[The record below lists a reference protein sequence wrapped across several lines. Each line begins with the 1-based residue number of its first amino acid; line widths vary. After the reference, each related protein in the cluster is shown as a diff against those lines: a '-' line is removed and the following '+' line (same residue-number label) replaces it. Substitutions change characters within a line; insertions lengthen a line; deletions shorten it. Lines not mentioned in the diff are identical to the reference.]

1 MQSLWNIQR
10 KRSCKQIRKAQG
22 AIPLALFLSNGRKGI
37 EFIHVEEFIVSEIVT
52 KGRKRLSVTV
62 EQEKNG
68 IVWFTICRPEKRNAI
83 HYEVMDR
90 LQETIEMVEKSETA
104 KVLVITG
111 EGEEAFCSGG
121 DLSVFHQLTTKEEA
135 YSMLA
140 KMGNILYSLLTLSKP
155 TVALI
160 NGTAIGGGCELAT
173 ACDFRYAKKGVRIG
187 FVQANLAITT
197 GWGGAT
203 MLFEK
208 MPYDEALHLLLCAN
222 MICAE
227 EAEKRGWIHRC
238 LSSSDLKEECRQLL
252 MPYLEKSSSVLSA
265 YKQAATAK
273 WKTKEFYERFF
284 AEIERCATLWEG
296 PEHEQAVQAF
306 LTKKRN

>member
-1 MQSLWNIQR
+1 LR
-10 KRSCKQIRKAQG
+10 FSCSR
-22 AIPLALFLSNGRKGI
+22 
-37 EFIHVEEFIVSEIVT
+37 
-52 KGRKRLSVTV
+52 KGRKLVHVEKLTTSKITTKERKKLSVAV

-83 HYEVMDR
+83 DYEVMDR
-90 LQETIEMVEKSETA
+90 LQETIEMVEKNEAA

-121 DLSVFHQLTTKEEA
+121 DLSVFHRLTTKEEA
-135 YSMLA
+135 YSMLS
-140 KMGNILYSLLTLSKP
+140 KMGKILYSLLTLSKP

-173 ACDFRYAKKGVRIG
+173 ACDFRYAKKGSRIG

-222 MICAE
+222 MIRAE
-227 EAEKRGWIHRC
+227 EAEKRGWIHHC
-238 LSSSDLKEECRQLL
+238 LSSSDIKEECRQLL
-252 MPYLEKSSSVLSA
+252 MPYLGKSSSVLSA

-273 WKTKEFYERFF
+273 WKAKEFYERFF
-284 AEIERCATLWEG
+284 AEIERCAVLWES
-296 PEHEQAVQAF
+296 PEHDRAVQAF
-306 LTKKRN
+306 LTK